1 MENGFT
7 LIELLV
13 VVAIAGIL
21 SAIAIPE
28 YAAYRARAFDT
39 RARYDLYHVATAEE
53 GYFLDTESYLSC
65 EGAACAVLPGI
76 RGLSSGV
83 TLAITATT
91 TGFVGTSTHPRGTG
105 RTFRYDS
112 RAGGFVGEGGVP

>member
-1 MENGFT
+1 MHDGFT

-65 EGAACAVLPGI
+65 AGSECTALPGI
-76 RGLSSGV
+76 RGLSAGV
-83 TLAITATT
+83 TLAVTATT
-91 TGFVGTSTHPRGTG
+91 TGFVGTATHPRGSG
-105 RTFRYDS
+105 RVFRYES
-112 RAGGFVGEGGVP
+112 QSGGFIE

>member
-1 MENGFT
+1 MDDGFT

-28 YAAYRARAFDT
+28 YAAYRERAFDT

-53 GYFLDTESYLSC
+53 GYFLDTERYLSC
-65 EGAACAVLPGI
+65 AGTECLALPGI
-76 RGLSSGV
+76 RGLSPGV
-83 TLAITATT
+83 VLTITATND
-91 TGFVGTSTHPRGTG
+91 GFVGTATHPRGSG
-105 RTFRYDS
+105 KIFRYDS
-112 RAGGFVGEGGVP
+112 RAGGFVE